1 MENCIEINSV
11 SKRYKSFAL
20 DNVSLCVPYG
30 SVMGFIGENGAGKS
44 TTIKA
49 LLGLIKIDSGSITV
63 MGENASEL
71 SNATKEKIGV
81 VFDTPPFPPS
91 LTPKQLDKVQ
101 RGIYKTWDSEK
112 FFDYIKRFELPDDKK
127 IKSFS
132 RGMGMRLSISAALA
146 HSPELLVLDEPTGG
160 LDPVVRA
167 GIIDIF
173 REFMLDE
180 KHTILISTHIT
191 SDLDRLADYICFIH
205 KGKVIFTEER
215 DEMHDKY
222 RILNCTDE
230 QLALIDK
237 EDIIGIRKGRFSSEV
252 LTAAADKYPDIASDV
267 PTIDEIMVYFV
278 GNEEEKV

>member
-1 MENCIEINSV
+1 
-11 SKRYKSFAL
+11 
-20 DNVSLCVPYG
+20 
-30 SVMGFIGENGAGKS
+30 
-44 TTIKA
+44 
-49 LLGLIKIDSGSITV
+49 
-63 MGENASEL
+63 
-71 SNATKEKIGV
+71 
-81 VFDTPPFPPS
+81 
-91 LTPKQLDKVQ
+91 
-101 RGIYKTWDSEK
+101 
-112 FFDYIKRFELPDDKK
+112 
-127 IKSFS
+127 
-132 RGMGMRLSISAALA
+132 MGMRLSISAALA

-237 EDIIGIRKGRFSSEV
+237 KDIIGIRKGRFSSEV

-278 GNEEEKV
+278 RNEEEKV